1 MAVMRI
7 MGQIG
12 AVRIWMRMAALAGL
26 ALTAVGTAV
35 AGDQFTAPTPAEL
48 AMKDLPGY
56 PGAPAV
62 VLYRDQIA
70 KDDLHVVQH
79 YDRIKILTEEGKKY
93 ANVELRYVSVSD
105 DGSYYSTGDDKTMG
119 EVSGRTIHPDGTII
133 PFTGKPYKKTMEKTK
148 EVKYQAIVFTLPDVE
163 VGSII
168 EYRYAT
174 RINDNVFESPSWFI
188 QGDLYLKSAHFGW
201 LPTTRELQDSHGI
214 INTITWF
221 PVLPPGAKIVHNT
234 LPGTAFVSPQ
244 QSYDLVVNDVPPQV
258 KEDYMP
264 PIASFSYRV
273 LFNFS
278 SYRTAE
284 EYWKSEGKDWSKRH
298 DSFTNPNGD
307 LKKITD
313 TVTAGA
319 ASNDEKLRKIYA
331 AVQKLENT
339 EYTRAHEQREDKAA
353 GVGKLNSV
361 ADVWKRERGG
371 PTELAE
377 LFVGMARAAGM
388 KAYLM
393 LVPDRSEELFVESWL
408 SFEQFDSTIAI
419 VNVDGKEVFFD
430 PGSRYCPY
438 GQLAWEHTMVE
449 GLRQTDG
456 GTAFAQTVG
465 EQYSVNKT
473 ARVANLEMNEQG
485 EITGKIDLTFS
496 GAPALNWRHRALRG
510 DEESLKNALRTH
522 LEDMLPKSLEV
533 KVLSIQDLDA
543 YEKPLAVSYEVKGSL
558 GTATGKRLVLPVD
571 LFEAGSTPAFPHE
584 KRELAVYFRYPEI
597 RQDALRI
604 KFTKGFAVEAVPEP
618 AKFTIPSRETY
629 SLTVESTPT
638 SFTTRRTYA
647 DGDVLVKPDQY
658 AELRKFHSQFEGKDQ
673 ESVVLK
679 VAPVQSASV
688 SPSGN

>member
-1 MAVMRI
+1 
-7 MGQIG
+7 
-12 AVRIWMRMAALAGL
+12 MRMVALTGL
-26 ALTAVGTAV
+26 ALTAVGTAL
-35 AGDQFTAPTPAEL
+35 AGDQFTAPTAAEL
-48 AMKDLPGY
+48 AMKELPGY

-62 VLYRDQIA
+62 VLYREQIT

-93 ANVELRYVSVSD
+93 ANVELRFFSTSD
-105 DGSYYSTGDDKTMG
+105 DGSTYYANGDDKTIG
-119 EVSGRTIHPDGTII
+119 EISARTIHPDGTII

-148 EVKYQAIVFTLPDVE
+148 DVKYPAIVFTLPDVE
-163 VGSII
+163 IGSII

-174 RINDNVFESPSWFI
+174 RINDNVFEAPSWFI
-188 QGDLYLKSAHFGW
+188 QGELYLKSGHFQW
-201 LPTTRELQDSHGI
+201 LPTTHPLLDSKGRE
-214 INTITWF
+214 INSINWF
-221 PVLPPGAKIVHNT
+221 PILPPGAKIVHNT
-234 LPGTAFVSPQ
+234 LPANSMNYAQ
-244 QSYDLVVNDVPPQV
+244 QTYDLVVNDVPPQV

-273 LFNFS
+273 LFS
-278 SYRTAE
+278 MTAYRSPE
-284 EYWKSEGKDWSKRH
+284 EFWKSEGKEWSKRR
-298 DSFTNPNGD
+298 DSFANPNGD
-307 LKKITD
+307 LKKVTD
-313 TVTAGA
+313 TVIAGA
-319 ASNDEKLRKIYA
+319 ATNDEKLRKIYA

-361 ADVWKRERGG
+361 ADVWKRERGT

-393 LVPDRSEELFVESWL
+393 LVPDRSEELFTERWL
-408 SFEQFDSTIAI
+408 SFEQFDATIAI

-438 GQLAWEHTMVE
+438 GQLAWEHTMTR

-456 GTAFAQTVG
+456 GTDFADTVG
-465 EQYSVNKT
+465 ESYT
-473 ARVANLEMNEQG
+473 ANRTTRVANLEMNEQG
-485 EITGKIDLTFS
+485 EIAGKIDLTFS
-496 GAPALNWRHRALRG
+496 GAPALAWRHRALRG
-510 DEESLKNALRTH
+510 DTESLRNALRTH

-543 YEKPLAVSYEVKGSL
+543 YEKPLAVSYEVNGSL

-571 LFEAGSTPAFPHE
+571 LFEAASTPAFPHE
-584 KRELAVYFRYPEI
+584 KRELAVYFRYPEV

-618 AKFTIPSRETY
+618 AKFAIPSRETY

-638 SFTTRRTYA
+638 SFTTRRTFA
-647 DGDVLVKPDQY
+647 DGDVLVKPEEY

-679 VAPVQSASV
+679 AAPPQTASV
-688 SPSGN
+688 SPPSN

>member
-1 MAVMRI
+1 MEQRD
-7 MGQIG
+7 G
-12 AVRIWMRMAALAGL
+12 VRFWMRTVALAGL
-26 ALTAVGTAV
+26 ALTMAGTAL

-48 AMKDLPGY
+48 AMKELPGY

-62 VLYRDQIA
+62 VLYREQIT
-70 KDDLHVVQH
+70 KDDLHVVLH

-93 ANVELRYVSVSD
+93 ANVELRFFSTSD
-105 DGSYYSTGDDKTMG
+105 DGSYYNFGDDKTIG
-119 EVSGRTIHPDGTII
+119 DIAGRTIHPDGTII

-148 EVKYQAIVFTLPDVE
+148 GAKYQAMVFTLPDVE

-168 EYRYAT
+168 EYRYST
-174 RINDNVFESPSWFI
+174 RINDNIFEAPSWFI
-188 QGDLYLKSAHFGW
+188 QGDLYLKAAHFGW
-201 LPTTRELQDSHGI
+201 LPTTHPLVDSKQRE
-214 INTITWF
+214 INSITWF
-221 PVLPPGAKIVHNT
+221 PILPPGAKIVHNT
-234 LPGTAFVSPQ
+234 LPANAMNNPQ
-244 QSYDLVVNDVPPQV
+244 QTYDLVVNDVPPQV

-273 LFNFS
+273 LFNMS
-278 SYRTAE
+278 AYRSPE
-284 EYWKSEGKDWSKRH
+284 EYWKSEGKEWSKRR

-313 TVTAGA
+313 TITAGA
-319 ASNDEKLRKIYA
+319 TTNDEKLRKIYA
-331 AVQKLENT
+331 ATQKLENT
-339 EYTRAHEQREDKAA
+339 NYTRAHEQSEDKAA

-361 ADVWKRERGG
+361 ADVWKRERGNS
-371 PTELAE
+371 TELAE
-377 LFVGMARAAGM
+377 LFVGLARAAGM

-393 LVPDRSEELFVESWL
+393 LVPDRSEELFTEAWL

-419 VNVDGKEVFFD
+419 VNVDGKDMFFD
-430 PGSRYCPY
+430 PGSRYSPY
-438 GQLAWEHTMVE
+438 GQLAWEHTMVD
-449 GLRQTDG
+449 GLRQTEG
-456 GTAFAQTVG
+456 GTAFAQTPG
-465 EQYSVNKT
+465 EPYSVNKT
-473 ARVANLEMNEQG
+473 TRVANLDMNEQG

-533 KVLSIQDLDA
+533 KVLNIQDLDA
-543 YEKPLAVSYEVKGSL
+543 YEKPLSVSYEIKGSL

-571 LFEAGSTPAFPHE
+571 LFEAASTPAFPHE

-618 AKFTIPSRETY
+618 AKFAIPARETY

-647 DGDVLVKPDQY
+647 DGDVLVTPDKY

-679 VAPVQSASV
+679 AMPAQTASTT
-688 SPSGN
+688 PSGN